1 VWTCGAD
8 AGEHSAGIPRSE
20 RLAHVARLVR
30 PLARVAALLLVL
42 VSAGAATPFNIA
54 AAQTG
59 ASVDEVMDRAVS
71 DFFAAR
77 IPEAVAGFDRVAAM
91 SPRAAPQLW
100 QRGIALYY
108 AGRYRDCRTQFES
121 HRTVNPDDVEN
132 AAWHFLC
139 VARAESPQRA
149 QAALLPVGPD
159 PREPMREI
167 YRMFQGRM
175 SVESVLVAAGSEPRA
190 RFYANLYVGLYRE
203 ATGGDSGFYIRQAA
217 SDQFASA
224 GGYMHRVAVVH
235 ARLRGWMK

>member
-1 VWTCGAD
+1 MARPIACV
-8 AGEHSAGIPRSE
+8 AG
-20 RLAHVARLVR
+20 
-30 PLARVAALLLVL
+30 LVL
-42 VSAGAATPFNIA
+42 VLTGAGAARTGVTA
-54 AAQTG
+54 MQTGMTAAQSGVSRAQAG

-77 IPEAVAGFDRVAAM
+77 IPDAVAGFDRVAAM
-91 SPRAAPQLW
+91 APRAAPQLW

-108 AGRYRDCRTQFES
+108 AGRYRDCRAQFES
-121 HRTVNPDDVEN
+121 HRTVNPADVEN

-149 QAALLPVGPD
+149 LAALLPVGPD

-167 YRMFQGRM
+167 YRMFQGQL
-175 SVESVLVAAGSEPRA
+175 SVESVLVAGGPEARA

-203 ATGGDSGFYIRQAA
+203 ATGGNAGFYISRAA
-217 SDQFASA
+217 SDEFAGA

>member
-1 VWTCGAD
+1 V
-8 AGEHSAGIPRSE
+8 
-20 RLAHVARLVR
+20 
-30 PLARVAALLLVL
+30 VAAQNPQALLNLAVDQFQQGRFTASSTTFDELAALV
-42 VSAGAATPFNIA
+42 P
-54 AAQTG
+54 AQ
-59 ASVDEVMDRAVS
+59 
-71 DFFAAR
+71 
-77 IPEAVAGFDRVAAM
+77 
-91 SPRAAPQLW
+91 APQLW

-217 SDQFASA
+217 SDQFAGA